1 MKCIV
6 CQDGETQEGVT
17 TVTLARKGHMVV
29 IKDVPA
35 DICMS
40 CGEDY
45 VDPHVIREII
55 ELIDKMPEKD
65 ILVDV
70 RQYVPGPAT
79 C

>member
-6 CQDGETQEGVT
+6 CQDGETRAGAT

-35 DICMS
+35 EICEH

-45 VDPHVIREII
+45 VDPHII
-55 ELIDKMPEKD
+55 QDIVASIDKMPEND

-70 RQYVPGPAT
+70 RHYVPGPAT